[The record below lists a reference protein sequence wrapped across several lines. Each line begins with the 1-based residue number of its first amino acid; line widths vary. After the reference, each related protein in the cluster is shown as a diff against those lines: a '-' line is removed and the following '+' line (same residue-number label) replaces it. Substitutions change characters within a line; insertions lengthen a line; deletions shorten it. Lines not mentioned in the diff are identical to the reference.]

1 MEKNPYKKIRE
12 THTIGHA
19 PKKVLTNN
27 MWIWQI
33 GRLVSLFYSFK
44 YLLFD
49 VILFYIITHS
59 DNNKISNKILNLLG
73 SLSFNILMPCNSF
86 LV

>member
-1 MEKNPYKKIRE
+1 MEKNTYKKIWE
-12 THTIGHA
+12 THTNGHA
-19 PKKVLTNN
+19 QKIQIVQVLTNN

-44 YLLFD
+44 YLLFY

-59 DNNKISNKILNLLG
+59 DNNKIENNILNH
-73 SLSFNILMPCNSF
+73 
-86 LV
+86 